1 MPIILTDADERKLV
15 GVNRQLVTVVRWV
28 AANSAQRFIV
38 AEGLR
43 TKQRQRELYARNLTK
58 TLNSKHIIGRAV
70 DCYPVIGGKLAVRR
84 DQFTWLVELA
94 RHGADACCVP
104 LVFGHDWGWDS
115 PHWELKEP

>member
-15 GVNRQLVTVVRWV
+15 GVNYRLVAVVRRV
-28 AANSAQRFIV
+28 AAESPRRFLV

-43 TKQRQRELYARNLTK
+43 TKQRQRELFAQGKTK

-70 DCYPVIGGKLAVRR
+70 DCYPTDGKKIAVLR
-84 DQFTWLVELA
+84 DEFTWLVELA
-94 RHGADACCVP
+94 RRVSSEMGTP